1 MAALI
6 EVLRALSDLG
16 VAGPGDLVASTKLPR
31 YRVLSIVKCL
41 EELGLIEA
49 IYVKGSYKVYRVS
62 IAGTRLLESVAAGT
76 SLSEI
81 IEHALMGQAQA
92 PGSITSR
99 ISGTGVAEEA
109 EVS

>member
-6 EVLRALSDLG
+6 EVLRALSELG

-62 IAGTRLLESVAAGT
+62 IAGTKLLESVATGT
-76 SLSEI
+76 SLSEL
-81 IEHALMGQAQA
+81 IEHALMEQARV
-92 PGSITSR
+92 PGSITGR
-99 ISGTGVAEEA
+99 ISEAGVTEEA
-109 EVS
+109 EAG